1 MGTSSENIYQW
12 QKSIWKDAQYMSLGN
27 CRLKQDTF
35 CLLER
40 RKSKTQ
46 TAPNV
51 GKDVEQQELLLVAD
65 GMQNGRLTLE
75 GSLAFSYKSKHTFTY
90 DLAITFFNIC
100 SKQLKTYIHTKTCT
114 WMFKALFIASK
125 TWQQLR
131 CPSAGKWINN
141 GTFRHQNISQH

>member
-1 MGTSSENIYQW
+1 
-12 QKSIWKDAQYMSLGN
+12 MSLGN
-27 CRLKQDTF
+27 CRLKQDTL

-114 WMFKALFIASK
+114 YIYSSFVHNLPDLEVTKH
-125 TWQQLR
+125 
-131 CPSAGKWINN
+131 PSIGERINKWLYHCLVIEYYSTLNN
-141 GTFRHQNISQH
+141 TKL